1 MVYIDMGTLF
11 LEVVTPE
18 GVIASQ
24 EVDMVV
30 APGTE
35 GEFGILPGHINFLS
49 GIVPGELRFYH
60 GEKSE
65 HLAVSSGFAE
75 VSGDRVSIIV
85 DTAEKAV
92 DIDVERAQR
101 AMERAK
107 ERMEKEKDPVDFLMA
122 EVALKR
128 AISRI
133 KVSEKGI

>member
-1 MVYIDMGTLF
+1 MGRLF
-11 LEVVTPE
+11 LEIVTPE
-18 GVIASQ
+18 GVLTSQ

-35 GEFGILPGHINFLS
+35 GEFGVLPGHINFLS
-49 GIVPGELRFYH
+49 GIVPGELHYYY
-60 GEKSE
+60 GDKSE
-65 HLAVSSGFAE
+65 YLAVSSGFAE

-92 DIDVERAQR
+92 DIDVERARQ
-101 AMERAK
+101 ALERARA
-107 ERMEKEKDPVDFLMA
+107 RMEAEKDPADFLRA
-122 EVALKR
+122 EVALKK

>member
-1 MVYIDMGTLF
+1 MECIDMGTLF

-18 GVIASQ
+18 GVLASQ

-49 GIVPGELRFYH
+49 GIVPGELRFYY
-60 GEKSE
+60 GDKSE
-65 HLAVSSGFAE
+65 HIAVSSGFAE
-75 VSGDRVSIIV
+75 VSNNRVSIIV

-92 DIDVERAQR
+92 DIDVERARR
-101 AMERAK
+101 AMERAR
-107 ERMEKEKDPVDFLMA
+107 ERMEKEKDPADFLRA

-133 KVSEKGI
+133 KVAEKGI